1 NLEYSFT
8 DDHIAANDSKN
19 VCKFPIV
26 TYAFTDEGHKMFYQG
41 INVIPQFKLN
51 KELEI
56 NIKIKI
62 Y

>member
-1 NLEYSFT
+1 
-8 DDHIAANDSKN
+8 

-26 TYAFTDEGHKMFYQG
+26 TFTFTDEGHKTFYQG

-51 KELEI
+51 KEFEI
-56 NIKIKI
+56 TIKIKI